1 MPKRNKQDT
10 YESPLAGRYAGKEMS
25 YNFSDHHKYSTW
37 RKLWITLAKTQRALG
52 IKAITKK
59 QIDEMVKY
67 QDDIDFANV
76 MKHEIRVKHDV
87 MAHVHAFGDQC
98 PGARPIIHL
107 GATSAFVQD
116 NADLVLIKNGLNI
129 LLEKMVNIVDALAVF
144 AKKQRDIITL
154 GFTHYQPAQLTTV
167 GKRACL
173 WAQDFIIDIEDIEY
187 RINNLRFRGAK
198 GTIGTQNSFMS
209 LFGNDEEKVKSLDM
223 VIARK
228 MGFDKLFSITGQI
241 YPRKADSQI
250 ADVLSGIA
258 QSAHK
263 FANDVRLLQNL
274 REIEEPFGQKQI
286 GSSAMPYKRN
296 PMRCERV
303 TSLARY
309 IICNSLN
316 SEFTSASQ
324 WLERTLDDSANRR
337 LVIPETFL
345 STDAMLNIVLG
356 VARGL
361 VVYPKVIERH
371 VYKEL
376 PFMASEDILME
387 AVKAGGDRQK
397 IHEKIRTYSMK
408 SATLMK
414 EKGVDNDLIDR
425 IKRDKDFAAIKDKI
439 SSIMDPVNFI
449 GRAPEQVDEFIT
461 SVVKPLQRRYKRFLG
476 LKAEFKV

>member
-1 MPKRNKQDT
+1 MPRSNEFDT
-10 YESPLAGRYAGKEMS
+10 YQSPLAGRYAGKEMS
-25 YNFSDHHKYSTW
+25 YNFSDHNKYSTW
-37 RKLWITLAKTQRALG
+37 RKLWIVLADTQRTLG
-52 IKAITKK
+52 IKTIKKK

-67 QDDIDFANV
+67 QSNIDFTTV
-76 MKHEIRVKHDV
+76 MKHELRVKHDV
-87 MAHVHAFGDQC
+87 MAHIHAFGDQC
-98 PGARPIIHL
+98 PNARPIIHL

-116 NADLVLIKNGLNI
+116 NADLILIKKGLNI
-129 LLEKMVNIVDALAVF
+129 LLEKMVNIVDALASF
-144 AKKQRDIITL
+144 AKNNRDIITL

-173 WAQDFIIDIEDIEY
+173 WIQDFIIDIEDIEY

-209 LFGNDEEKVKSLDM
+209 LFGNDEEKVKLLDKE
-223 VIARK
+223 IAHK
-228 MGFDKLFSITGQI
+228 MGFKKLFPITGQI

-263 FANDVRLLQNL
+263 FSNDIRLLQNL
-274 REIEEPFGQKQI
+274 REIEEPFGKKQI

-303 TSLARY
+303 ASIARY

-316 SEFTSASQ
+316 TEFTSGSQ

-345 STDAMLNIVLG
+345 ATDAMLNIVLG

-361 VVYPKVIERH
+361 VVYPKVIAQH
-371 VYKEL
+371 VNQEL

-387 AVKAGGDRQK
+387 SVKAGSDRQK
-397 IHEKIRTYSMK
+397 IHEKIRTYSMEA
-408 SATLMK
+408 ATLIK
-414 EKGVDNDLIDR
+414 ENGVDNDLLDR
-425 IKRDKDFAAIKDKI
+425 IQRDKDFDNIKDNI
-439 SSIMDPVNFI
+439 SNIMNPKNFV
-449 GRAPEQVDEFIT
+449 GRAPQQVDEYIT
-461 SVVKPLQRRYKRFLG
+461 TIVKPIQKRYKKILG
-476 LKAEFKV
+476 LKAEFRV